1 MLYLFAAIFLFS
13 ALCMTCFFFEYI
25 TGRLA
30 TQPKRGCFTVY
41 QWALLFGWFL
51 TPMFMISVTIYKL
64 TGGSL

>member
-13 ALCMTCFFFEYI
+13 TLCVIGYLIEYNA
-25 TGRLA
+25 GRVKMNTVWKDLS
-30 TQPKRGCFTVY
+30 VY